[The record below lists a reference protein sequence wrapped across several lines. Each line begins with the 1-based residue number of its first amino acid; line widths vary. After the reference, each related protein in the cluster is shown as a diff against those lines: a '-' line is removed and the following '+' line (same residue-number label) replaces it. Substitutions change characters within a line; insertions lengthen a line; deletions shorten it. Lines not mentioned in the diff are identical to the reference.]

1 MIIGIETAHGETQL
15 VGKTFTFNELKTAVR
30 EISENYDKESFAT
43 QFCSKFKYKELPY
56 SDGYADFKIN
66 LYTCTVFVTSYTCPK
81 ELDGAKVLYFTDR
94 GTFDPVYYVGGAI
107 AHNVIY
113 LAVCK
118 YDNDDAFYI
127 FHIDENLEV
136 VADNCFDSETCK
148 KYMNEYDVEWHKQK
162 Q

>member
-1 MIIGIETAHGETQL
+1 MIIGIETAHGETRL
-15 VGKTFTFNELKTAVR
+15 VGKTFTFNELKNAVR
-30 EISENYDKESFAT
+30 EISENHDKENFAT
-43 QFCSKFKYKELPY
+43 QFCSRFKYKELPY
-56 SDGYADFKIN
+56 SDGYTDFKIN
-66 LYTCTVFVTSYTCPK
+66 LDTYTVFVTSCTFPK
-81 ELDGAKVLYFTDR
+81 EFDGAKVLYFTDR
-94 GTFDPVYYVGGAI
+94 GTFDPVYYVGGTI

-118 YDNDDAFYI
+118 YDNDEAFYI

-148 KYMNEYDVEWHKQK
+148 KYMNEYDVKWYKQK